1 MNGSISNK
9 LAGVVILYNPESQKT
24 LQNILSY
31 AAGLNKLYILDNS
44 ENQLENWAELAKQV
58 GDHVEYVKYGENEGI
73 AKRLNI
79 AANKA
84 IADGYSY
91 LLTMDQDSS
100 FAPGVFDNYL
110 KEIAACSI
118 SQVGQYGVNFQLQF
132 TPIQTQPQLVL
143 SLITSGSIISLAC
156 YQNIGP
162 YSEDLF
168 IDFVDA
174 EFSYRVNA
182 NGFKVVQF
190 TNIILTHQIG
200 DRVLGRSFKTFKVTP
215 RIIHSP
221 IRVYYIVRNGLY
233 LIFKASNLTSEAR
246 RDIFKNLRVLKN
258 NYIYHPQL
266 FKVYKYTFIGIFD
279 FIRNKMG
286 RK

>member
-31 AAGLNKLYILDNS
+31 AAGLDKLYILDNS
-44 ENQLENWAELAKQV
+44 ENQQENWEELAKRV
-58 GDHVEYVKYGENEGI
+58 GDHVEYIKYGENEGI

-84 IADGYSY
+84 ISDGYSY

-162 YSEDLF
+162 YNEGLF

-182 NGFKVVQF
+182 NGLKVVQF

-233 LIFKASNLTSEAR
+233 LIFKASNLTAEAR

-266 FKVYKYTFIGIFD
+266 FKIYLFTIFGIID
-279 FIRNKMG
+279 FVRNKMG
-286 RK
+286 KK